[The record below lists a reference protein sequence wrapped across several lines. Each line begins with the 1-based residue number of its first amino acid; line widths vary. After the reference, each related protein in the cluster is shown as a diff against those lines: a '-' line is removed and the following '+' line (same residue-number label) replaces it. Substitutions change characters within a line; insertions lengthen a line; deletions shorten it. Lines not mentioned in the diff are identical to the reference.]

1 MALSPNDHEP
11 MRLAIEASRQA
22 VAEGNMPF
30 GATLAAPD
38 DTVLHVSRNNQVT
51 SGDCMGHAETVL
63 VREASAALGADALRG
78 ATVYASGEPCAMC
91 SGAMFWAGITR
102 VVFAASQ
109 DEIGAVLGG
118 PILPI
123 HTAQTLAGCTPAV
136 VVDGPLLGAQALA
149 VLREAS
155 AKRRQPLP

>member
-38 DTVLHVSRNNQVT
+38 GTVLHVSRNNQVT

-91 SGAMFWAGITR
+91 SGAMFWAGIR
-102 VVFAASQ
+102 RIVFAIPTVDMA
-109 DEIGAVLGG
+109 GPLGG
-118 PILPI
+118 PQLPPRC
-123 HTAQTLAGCTPAV
+123 ADVLAAAVPAV
-136 VVDGPLLGAQALA
+136 QVQGPLLRDEALA
-149 VLREAS
+149 ELR
-155 AKRRQPLP
+155 LPG